1 MLHEIKI
8 NLPKKDIR
16 HIEVMKN
23 IIIWDM
29 DGVIADTGSVKI
41 GVFKKTFKANGI
53 KQAHDDEQLL
63 KSSRPSHVF
72 QEYSDRCGVEL
83 SKIFHDFYQEDIKTV
98 KSFFTNQEWKE
109 LSSNSVSILCTAQ
122 PLEKVEFTLLAI
134 FGESSSRIFD
144 EVITEEN
151 LQGQSKSS
159 DVGVQVIS
167 KVVSLFSSNTN
178 EVYFVGD
185 SPDDLLCAKRIG
197 AKSIAVAWGY
207 YSHHELELHEPDQI
221 AHTCEQLSN
230 CIIVEA

>member
-1 MLHEIKI
+1 MEVNKI
-8 NLPKKDIR
+8 PTKT
-16 HIEVMKN
+16 
-23 IIIWDM
+23 IIWDM

-41 GVFKKTFKANGI
+41 GAFKKTFNANGM
-53 KQAHDDEQLL
+53 KPVHDDDQLL

-109 LSSNSVSILCTAQ
+109 LSSNFVSIFCTAQ
-122 PLEKVEFTLLAI
+122 PLEKEESTLLAI
-134 FGESSSRIFD
+134 FGESSSSIFD

-151 LQGQSKSS
+151 LQGESKSS
-159 DVGVQVIS
+159 DFGVQVIS
-167 KVVSLFSSNTN
+167 KVLSLYSSNTN

-185 SPDDLLCAKRIG
+185 PPDDLLCAKRIG

-207 YSHHELELHEPDQI
+207 YSHHDIELHEPDKI
-221 AHTCEQLSN
+221 AHTCEQLLY
-230 CIIVEA
+230 CIMVEA